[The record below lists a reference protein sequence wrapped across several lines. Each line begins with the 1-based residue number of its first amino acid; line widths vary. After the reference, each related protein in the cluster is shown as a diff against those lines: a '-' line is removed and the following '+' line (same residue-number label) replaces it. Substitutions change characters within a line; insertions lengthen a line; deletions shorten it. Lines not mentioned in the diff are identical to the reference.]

1 MWWLL
6 TSDGHSRGPRF
17 TAMLNLFS
25 LFRPKPAPVRRPN
38 RASSTAAAV
47 PKTDEDWVKTRTPQ
61 REQDLVLSDQV
72 VGWLQQLP
80 QAVRPSQLCVHYP
93 RVANRIALCWSDPL
107 LTEQVFDAL
116 LLSRRGKRKG
126 FPPSV
131 AAEMLRL
138 RAFHSRH
145 KGTQQG
151 VRMWDRSQM
160 AVSDR

>member
-1 MWWLL
+1 
-6 TSDGHSRGPRF
+6 
-17 TAMLNLFS
+17 MLNLLS
-25 LFRPKPAPVRRPN
+25 LFRPKSAPVRRPN
-38 RASSTAAAV
+38 RSSAADPLA
-47 PKTDEDWVKTRTPQ
+47 KARTDADWEKTRSPQ
-61 REQDLVLSDQV
+61 REQDMVLSDQV
-72 VGWLQQLP
+72 LGWLQLLP
-80 QAVRPSQLCVHYP
+80 QPVRPSALCAHYP

-116 LLSRRGKRKG
+116 LLSQRGKRKG

-145 KGTQQG
+145 KGTQKG
-151 VRMWDRSQM
+151 VRMWDRSLM

>member
-1 MWWLL
+1 
-6 TSDGHSRGPRF
+6 
-17 TAMLNLFS
+17 MLNLLS

-38 RASSTAAAV
+38 RARSTPNAV
-47 PKTDEDWVKTRTPQ
+47 APKNEADWEKARTPQ

-72 VGWLQQLP
+72 LGWLQNLP
-80 QAVRPSQLCVHYP
+80 QPVRPSALCAHYP

-116 LLSRRGKRKG
+116 LLSQRGKRKG
-126 FPPSV
+126 FPPAV

-138 RAFHSRH
+138 RAFHARH
-145 KGTQQG
+145 KGTQKG
-151 VRMWDRSQM
+151 VRMWDRSLM